1 MKKLATR
8 FAQYPL
14 IAEFDFK
21 FNDWV
26 IDSNDGVKKTLGS
39 SVVNSADPAEPLL
52 TGPAANTIAF
62 DCLNLPADAVI
73 CGGEVI
79 VETAYAGPTAATL
92 SVGPVGGSA
101 TAFANAV
108 SLLAVGRSALTLTTP
123 MACSAGQNLRMTLNY
138 TVANA
143 TAGKARVRVMY
154 TIDGRTSEI
163 QPI

>member
-62 DCLNLPADAVI
+62 E
-73 CGGEVI
+73 G
-79 VETAYAGPTAATL
+79 
-92 SVGPVGGSA
+92 
-101 TAFANAV
+101 
-108 SLLAVGRSALTLTTP
+108 
-123 MACSAGQNLRMTLNY
+123 
-138 TVANA
+138 
-143 TAGKARVRVMY
+143 
-154 TIDGRTSEI
+154 
-163 QPI
+163 

>member
-79 VETAYAGPTAATL
+79 VDHARHRVIPE
-92 SVGPVGGSA
+92 VGPA
-101 TAFANAV
+101 LEAAIAAV
-108 SLLAVGRSALTLTTP
+108 LPGP
-123 MACSAGQNLRMTLNY
+123 
-138 TVANA
+138 
-143 TAGKARVRVMY
+143 
-154 TIDGRTSEI
+154 E
-163 QPI
+163 